1 MNIELIVKLVKLAN
15 NNPNENEANLAA
27 RKVCS
32 LIAAGDYKFNE
43 VKTAQAK
50 VHVKSNP
57 VSKNDDWVRKYYDPP
72 RQSAYY
78 DDLFKDIE
86 NQFRDIFY
94 HSPNPFNRSNKNQ
107 DPIFDEGREKASKK
121 GKSKVELECIK
132 CQRKVNTA
140 FVGPP
145 QTFVCTICIWEAYMK
160 DKK

>member
-32 LIAAGDYKFNE
+32 LIAAGDYKFSQT
-43 VKTAQAK
+43 KTAQAK

-78 DDLFKDIE
+78 DDLF
-86 NQFRDIFY
+86 Y
-94 HSPNPFNRSNKNQ
+94 HSPFNRPSNKNQ

-121 GKSKVELECIK
+121 AKPKVELECIK

>member
-32 LIAAGDYKFNE
+32 LIAAGDYKFAQT
-43 VKTAQAK
+43 KTAQAK

-57 VSKNDDWVRKYYDPP
+57 TANDWVKYHDKPKQ
-72 RQSAYY
+72 RDWKDISV
-78 DDLFKDIE
+78 DFDIE
-86 NQFRDIFY
+86 NFY
-94 HSPNPFNRSNKNQ
+94 DAVFGRNNGPFNRSNKNQ

-121 GKSKVELECIK
+121 GKPKVELECIK